1 MTYKVEMRNI
11 TKVFGTLVANDDI
24 SIGIKPGEIHAI
36 LGENGAGKSTLM
48 SILFGLYQQ
57 EAGTMLID
65 GKTVEIR
72 NPNDANRLGIGMV
85 HQHFKL
91 VEAFTVIENII
102 LGYEDTKWSFLTYQK
117 AREKINKLIDT
128 YGLKVDLD
136 AYVKDISVGMQQ
148 RIEIL
153 KMLYRNSDILIFD
166 EPTAVLTPQEV
177 RQLIKI
183 MRGFTKEGKT
193 IVLITHK
200 LHEIKEVADRC
211 TVLRRGKLIKTFD
224 VQDHTMADM
233 AKMMVGRAVSFDVD
247 KRDNMPGDVVLKV
260 ENLSVSSA
268 HKALVKNVSFE
279 VREGEIV
286 GIAGIDGNGQTE
298 LIQAITGLRPLTQG
312 NIYLEGRNISKLSIR
327 SKYELGVAHIPEDRQ
342 KHGVI
347 LDFDLAE
354 NLILQNY
361 YTPLFQKRGFLRFQS
376 IERHA
381 ENLIER
387 FDIRSERGAKTTM
400 RSMSGGNQ
408 QKAIVAREIEKK
420 HKLMIAV
427 QPTRGL
433 DVGSIE
439 YIHSQLLDERDHK
452 KAVLMISLEID
463 EVLDISD
470 RILVMYEGEVIAN
483 LMASETNVDELG
495 LYMLGQK
502 RGDAHA

>member
-1 MTYKVEMRNI
+1 MSYKVEMRNI
-11 TKVFGTLVANDDI
+11 RKVFGSLVANDNI
-24 SIGIKPGEIHAI
+24 TIGIKPGEIHAI

-48 SILFGLYQQ
+48 SILFGLYQPD
-57 EAGTMLID
+57 EGLIFID
-65 GKTVEIR
+65 GKSVDIK
-72 NPNDANRLGIGMV
+72 NPNDANQLGIGMV

-91 VEAFTVIENII
+91 VEAFSVIDNII
-102 LGYEDTKWSFLTYQK
+102 LGYEDTKMFFLTYHKSRQ
-117 AREKINKLIDT
+117 KINELIKT
-128 YGLKVDLD
+128 YNLKVDLD
-136 AYVKDISVGMQQ
+136 AFVKDISVGMQQ

-177 RQLIKI
+177 SQLIKI

-193 IVLITHK
+193 IILITHK

-211 TVLRRGKLIKTFD
+211 TILRRGKLISTFD
-224 VQDHTMADM
+224 VKDHTIAEM
-233 AKMMVGRAVSFDVD
+233 AKMMVGRSVSFEVD
-247 KRDNMPGDVVLKV
+247 KKDIVRGKVVLEV
-260 ENLSVSSA
+260 NDLSVSNDN
-268 HKALVKNVSFE
+268 KTLVKNVSFQ
-279 VREGEIV
+279 VHEGEIV
-286 GIAGIDGNGQTE
+286 GIAGVDGNGQTE
-298 LIQAITGLRPLTQG
+298 LIQAVTGLRPFQKG
-312 NIYLEGRNISKLSIR
+312 QVILEGNDISRISIR
-327 SKYELGVAHIPEDRQ
+327 KKYELGLAHIPEDRQ

-347 LDFDLAE
+347 LDFDLSE

-361 YTPLFQKRGFLRFQS
+361 YLPLFQRKGFLLFNPIQ
-376 IERHA
+376 EHA

-420 HKLMIAV
+420 HRLMIAV

-439 YIHSQLLDERDHK
+439 YIHDQLLQERNQK
-452 KAVLMISLEID
+452 KAVLMVSLEID

-470 RILVMYEGEVIAN
+470 RILVMYEGQFIAE
-483 LMASETNVDELG
+483 LDAKKTSVDELG

-502 RGDAHA
+502 PEENHG